1 MGQPELKA
9 GSANIMAD
17 DTNKK
22 NIELSLRMQT
32 VADMVQPG
40 GRVCD
45 IGCDHA
51 FVSIYLVANGIADHV
66 IASDVRTG
74 PCAIARENIARW
86 GMDDRIDLR
95 LGDGLDTVKPGETD
109 SIIIAGM
116 GGILITDILSA
127 GKTVVD
133 TAKQLVLQPQSEL
146 EHVRRYIHEQ
156 GWFITDEKMLVDAG
170 KYYVVMSVDVGESS
184 RNEEKTNDMVRAGN
198 DRAGNDRNRNDR
210 NGNDR
215 NGMDATGN
223 DIAGIARSE
232 NYRFAHNSDLQ
243 EIYFKYGRRLLESHS
258 AVLKDYLEDRSLV
271 DIISGL
277 EHAKTD
283 NARKRCLELRH
294 EQECIERALELI

>member
-184 RNEEKTNDMVRAGN
+184 RNEEKTND
-198 DRAGNDRNRNDR
+198 
-210 NGNDR
+210 
-215 NGMDATGN
+215 
-223 DIAGIARSE
+223 IAGIARSE
-232 NYRFAHNSDLQ
+232 NDRFAHNSDLQ

-258 AVLKDYLEDRSLV
+258 AVLKDYLEDRRRSLV
-271 DIISGL
+271 NIISGL

>member
-40 GRVCD
+40 GCVCD

-66 IASDVRTG
+66 IASDVRMG
-74 PCAIARENIARW
+74 PCTIARENIARW

-184 RNEEKTNDMVRAGN
+184 RNEEKTND
-198 DRAGNDRNRNDR
+198 
-210 NGNDR
+210 
-215 NGMDATGN
+215 
-223 DIAGIARSE
+223 IAGIARSE
-232 NYRFAHNSDLQ
+232 NDRFAHNSDLQ

-258 AVLKDYLEDRSLV
+258 AVLKDYLEDRRRSLV

>member
-66 IASDVRTG
+66 IASDVRMG
-74 PCAIARENIARW
+74 PCTIARENIARW

-184 RNEEKTNDMVRAGN
+184 RNEEKTND
-198 DRAGNDRNRNDR
+198 
-210 NGNDR
+210 
-215 NGMDATGN
+215 
-223 DIAGIARSE
+223 IAGIARSE
-232 NYRFAHNSDLQ
+232 NDRFAHNSDLQ

-258 AVLKDYLEDRSLV
+258 AVLKDYLEDRRRSLV

>member
-22 NIELSLRMQT
+22 NIALSLRMQT

-184 RNEEKTNDMVRAGN
+184 RNEEKTND
-198 DRAGNDRNRNDR
+198 
-210 NGNDR
+210 
-215 NGMDATGN
+215 
-223 DIAGIARSE
+223 IAGIARSE
-232 NYRFAHNSDLQ
+232 NDRFAHNSDLQ

-258 AVLKDYLEDRSLV
+258 AVLKDYLEDRRRSLV

>member
-184 RNEEKTNDMVRAGN
+184 RNEEKTND
-198 DRAGNDRNRNDR
+198 
-210 NGNDR
+210 
-215 NGMDATGN
+215 
-223 DIAGIARSE
+223 IAGIARSE
-232 NYRFAHNSDLQ
+232 NDRFAHNSDLQ

-258 AVLKDYLEDRSLV
+258 AVLKDYLEDRRRSLV

-277 EHAKTD
+277 EHVKTD

>member
-1 MGQPELKA
+1 M
-9 GSANIMAD
+9 
-17 DTNKK
+17 
-22 NIELSLRMQT
+22 
-32 VADMVQPG
+32 
-40 GRVCD
+40 
-45 IGCDHA
+45 
-51 FVSIYLVANGIADHV
+51 
-66 IASDVRTG
+66 
-74 PCAIARENIARW
+74 
-86 GMDDRIDLR
+86 
-95 LGDGLDTVKPGETD
+95 
-109 SIIIAGM
+109 
-116 GGILITDILSA
+116 
-127 GKTVVD
+127 D

-198 DRAGNDRNRNDR
+198 DRNGNDRNGNDR

-232 NYRFAHNSDLQ
+232 NDRFAHNSDLQ

-258 AVLKDYLEDRSLV
+258 AVLKDYLEDRRRSLV

>member
-109 SIIIAGM
+109 SIIIAGK
-116 GGILITDILSA
+116 SA
-127 GKTVVD
+127 TTK
-133 TAKQLVLQPQSEL
+133 
-146 EHVRRYIHEQ
+146 
-156 GWFITDEKMLVDAG
+156 
-170 KYYVVMSVDVGESS
+170 
-184 RNEEKTNDMVRAGN
+184 
-198 DRAGNDRNRNDR
+198 
-210 NGNDR
+210 
-215 NGMDATGN
+215 
-223 DIAGIARSE
+223 
-232 NYRFAHNSDLQ
+232 
-243 EIYFKYGRRLLESHS
+243 
-258 AVLKDYLEDRSLV
+258 
-271 DIISGL
+271 
-277 EHAKTD
+277 
-283 NARKRCLELRH
+283 
-294 EQECIERALELI
+294 

>member
-1 MGQPELKA
+1 M
-9 GSANIMAD
+9 
-17 DTNKK
+17 
-22 NIELSLRMQT
+22 
-32 VADMVQPG
+32 
-40 GRVCD
+40 CD

-66 IASDVRTG
+66 IASDVRKG

-95 LGDGLDTVKPGETD
+95 LGDGLDTVKPGEID

-198 DRAGNDRNRNDR
+198 DRAGNDRN
-210 NGNDR
+210 GNDR

-232 NYRFAHNSDLQ
+232 NDRFAHNSDLQ

-258 AVLKDYLEDRSLV
+258 AVLKDYLEDRRRSLV